1 MKRVMSRRE
10 RHPSLPLHRRRVL
23 SRPTRR
29 PVAAEMDRSS
39 RDLWFDLQEEWEEG
53 LVSRSDLERARRNEA
68 EGLCCCCCCCCLP
81 KPRGRGGLLVC
92 FLGRRLPEL
101 QEEQRARKEKCLI
114 KPGNCYKLHPH
125 SSTTSGGDTPRT
137 RRLPPRPPLLQPDP
151 GRGGGRRSGLLF
163 SASSAEDKPTTIS
176 RISFFQ
182 RLILVLTGLMVENS
196 SCVCGNADCRQ
207 MIRLRR

>member
-1 MKRVMSRRE
+1 MSRRE

-92 FLGRRLPEL
+92 FGDGASLSSRKSSEPGKRNVSLS
-101 QEEQRARKEKCLI
+101 QEIA
-114 KPGNCYKLHPH
+114 
-125 SSTTSGGDTPRT
+125 TSCTPT
-137 RRLPPRPPLLQPDP
+137 APPRPAGTRRGP
-151 GRGGGRRSGLLF
+151 GVYLHVLRCSNPTQEGGGDAVPDFCSPPARPRINQQQ
-163 SASSAEDKPTTIS
+163 SAEY
-176 RISFFQ
+176 RF
-182 RLILVLTGLMVENS
+182 S
-196 SCVCGNADCRQ
+196 SVSY
-207 MIRLRR
+207 LF